1 MRGGEEGGR
10 AAKAKGKGE
19 GGPRLCSSAQRHTQ
33 RLPMLHGPRRSV
45 L

>member
-10 AAKAKGKGE
+10 AAKARGKGE
-19 GGPRLCSSAQRHTQ
+19 GGPCLCNSAQRHTQ
-33 RLPMLHGPRRSV
+33 RLQMLRGPRRSV